1 MTNPQHTALSES
13 SLAERLGNAV
23 AGAVYSPGEDGYR
36 LSAAGFNAATVH
48 RSAAVVVV
56 SRADDVAATVKIA
69 GELSLTIAVQATGHG
84 AAPAPENSILID
96 TALLDGVTIDRD
108 GRTATVEAGVRWQE
122 VLDAAAPH
130 GLAALA
136 GSSTTVG
143 VVGYTLGGG
152 LGPIARMH
160 GFAADHVLSM
170 DVVTADGR
178 QRRVSADVEPDLFW
192 ALLGGGGAFGIVT
205 RMTFRLFP
213 IQTLDAGG
221 VFYDIADAPNVL
233 RRWRD
238 WIGTAPDSV
247 SSSVAIVNFPPLPEL
262 PEPLRGR
269 TVVHVR
275 VSHVGDDEN
284 GPELLAP
291 MRSITAPILDTVT
304 EMMFPAIASI
314 HADPT
319 GPIPGM
325 ERSTLLQELPDP
337 ALDALL
343 GIAGPAAGLPIMLVE
358 IRALGGALAAATARN
373 AVAGRDA
380 AFTLFT
386 VGILAP
392 PIADAVP
399 GALESVVEAMAPW
412 STGGALLNFAG
423 SADGAP
429 AARAAAAW
437 TPEQRRRLV
446 ATRLT
451 YDPAGLFAPT
461 ARWSSG
467 QITSTPTSTS

>member
-1 MTNPQHTALSES
+1 MSTSPDTALSGAP
-13 SLAERLGNAV
+13 LVERLGSAV
-23 AGAVYSPGEDGYR
+23 AGSVYRPGDDGYR

-48 RSAAVVVV
+48 RSAAVVVA
-56 SRADDVAATVKIA
+56 SNAADIAATVRIA
-69 GELSLTIAVQATGHG
+69 RELGLTIAVQATGHG

-96 TALLDGVTIDRD
+96 TALLDEVMIDRTR
-108 GRTATVEAGVRWQE
+108 RTATVEAGVRWQQ

-152 LGPIARMH
+152 LGPIARTH

-170 DVVTADGR
+170 EVVTADGR
-178 QRRVSADVEPDLFW
+178 LRRVSPDVEPDLFW

-213 IQTLDAGG
+213 IQTIDAGG
-221 VFYDIADAPNVL
+221 VFYDIADAPTVL

-238 WIGTAPDSV
+238 WITAAPDSV

-275 VSHVGDDEN
+275 VAHAGEEAD
-284 GPELLAP
+284 GPALLVA
-291 MRSITAPILDTVT
+291 MRTIAEPILDTVT

-319 GPIPGM
+319 DPMPST
-325 ERSTLLQELPDP
+325 ERSTLMRELPD
-337 ALDALL
+337 AAIDALL
-343 GIAGPAAGLPIMLVE
+343 AVAGPEAGLPIMLAE
-358 IRALGGALAAATARN
+358 IRALGGALAGPAVSN

-380 AFTLFT
+380 AFSVFT
-386 VGILAP
+386 VGVLALP
-392 PIADAVP
+392 VADVVP
-399 GALESVVEAMAPW
+399 GALERVVDAMRPW
-412 STGGALLNFAG
+412 STGGALVNFAG
-423 SADGAP
+423 GPEGAP
-429 AARAAAAW
+429 ASRVAAAW
-437 TPEQRRRLV
+437 TPEQRRRLL
-446 ATRLT
+446 ATRAA
-451 YDPAGLFAPT
+451 YDPAGVLAPA
-461 ARWSSG
+461 ARWSF
-467 QITSTPTSTS
+467 TPAS